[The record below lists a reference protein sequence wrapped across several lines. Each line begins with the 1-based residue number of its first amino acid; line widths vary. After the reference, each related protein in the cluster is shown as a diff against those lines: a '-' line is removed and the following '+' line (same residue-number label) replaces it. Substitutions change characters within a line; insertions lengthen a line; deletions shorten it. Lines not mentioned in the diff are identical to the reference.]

1 MASDRELRTWVA
13 DQLHTLVGYS
23 DKTVADFI
31 LASAK
36 KSKDG
41 HALVKSLSAFD
52 IKGNGVHSF
61 AEDLLLRLPR
71 SSGRN
76 LSQQQRQHQQ
86 ARQLVKRNK
95 AYGLLDEDSE
105 IDEPAAA
112 AKPLKPPK
120 PSQQQQQPPA
130 QDGAAGSKSKQH
142 RQHIRSSKESV
153 SDQADDDRIGLLS
166 QQYQQRRKRKWEED
180 EADEQLAA
188 QRAQRDA
195 TAAAAEEAARIEAKE
210 EAQRER
216 DQREKEEFEERLR
229 ARDEARTQQKG
240 GWKEGD
246 KDRQRRAIG
255 DALLGGDPE
264 ADAANLVPILRDVS
278 RQEYLKKRE
287 EAKLQ
292 ALKDELEDE
301 KYLFEGM
308 QMTEREKADYAYKQ
322 RVYELAMERRK
333 ALESLVDDG
342 YKMPTNYDAPET
354 RESRYKVA
362 LQRYQPDPSEA
373 ADAAP
378 GAEQE
383 RWEAEQAKRTRL
395 GGGNREVLA
404 EAAAKDAEK
413 YELLFDDQIEYVK
426 NEVMKG
432 DLIEDYEAGSTR
444 EKAEKA
450 KIAALETER
459 QRMAAERASLPIY
472 PYREELLAAVEAH
485 QILILVA
492 ETGAGKTTQVPQY
505 LHEAGYSKLGM
516 IGCTQP
522 RRVAAMSVAA
532 RVSHEM
538 GFKLGNEVGY
548 SIRFEDCTSE
558 KTFIKY
564 MTDGMLLREFL
575 GEPDLAKYSVMMID
589 EAHER
594 TLSTDVLF
602 GLVKDIAR
610 FRPDLKLLISSATLD
625 AQKFSDYFDMAPI
638 FRIPGRRYPVD
649 ILYSKAPE
657 ADYVDACISTVLKI
671 HISEPAGDVLVF
683 LTGQEEI
690 EAAEELLKTRTRGL
704 GTRIAELMIAPI
716 YANLPS
722 DLQAKIFEPTPAGAR
737 KVVLATNIAETSLT
751 IDGIRYVI
759 DPGFAKQNEYN
770 PRTGMES
777 LLVAPISKA
786 SAMQRA
792 GRAGRTAPG
801 KCFRVYTAFAFEHE
815 MDDNTTPEIQRTN
828 LANVVLLLKSLGI
841 HDLVNF
847 DFMDPPPA
855 EALLRALEQ
864 LYALG
869 ALNDRG
875 ELTKLGRR
883 MAEFPLDP
891 MLSKAL
897 LASEQYKVS
906 EEVASVCAM
915 VSIGSA
921 VFYRPKDKAVH
932 AENAH
937 RAFSRGNVGDHI
949 ALLNVY
955 NGWAESDFSSQ
966 YCFENYVQLRS
977 MKRARDIREQLVNLM
992 ERVEIE
998 LVSDVEN
1005 HGELAQSAGDGF

>member
-1 MASDRELRTWVA
+1 MASDKELRAWVS
-13 DQLHTLVGYS
+13 DQLHSLIGFS

-36 KSKDG
+36 KAKDA
-41 HALVKSLSAFD
+41 HTLVKNLASF
-52 IKGNGVHSF
+52 GVPSGPSGAAF
-61 AEDLLLRLPR
+61 AEDLLSRLPI
-71 SSGRN
+71 SSGRAIT
-76 LSQQQRQHQQ
+76 QQQLHHQK
-86 ARQLVKRNK
+86 ARQL
-95 AYGLLDEDSE
+95 
-105 IDEPAAA
+105 
-112 AKPLKPPK
+112 
-120 PSQQQQQPPA
+120 QT
-130 QDGAAGSKSKQH
+130 
-142 RQHIRSSKESV
+142 
-153 SDQADDDRIGLLS
+153 
-166 QQYQQRRKRKWEED
+166 
-180 EADEQLAA
+180 LAC
-188 QRAQRDA
+188 
-195 TAAAAEEAARIEAKE
+195 
-210 EAQRER
+210 
-216 DQREKEEFEERLR
+216 FPCRLR
-229 ARDEARTQQKG
+229 ERDEARTAKVG
-240 GWKEGD
+240 GWQEGD
-246 KDRQRRAIG
+246 KDKKRRAAG
-255 DALLGGDPE
+255 EALEGGE
-264 ADAANLVPILRDVS
+264 ADRSDLIPMLRDVS

-287 EAKLQ
+287 DAKLQ
-292 ALKDELEDE
+292 ELKDELEDA
-301 KYLFEGM
+301 KYLFEGVEL
-308 QMTEREKADYAYKQ
+308 TAREKADLAYKQ
-322 RVYELAMERRK
+322 RVYDLAVERKK
-333 ALESLVDDG
+333 ALEAVVDDG
-342 YKMPTNYDAPET
+342 YSLPTNYDAPEA

-362 LQRYQPDPSEA
+362 LQRYQPDP
-373 ADAAP
+373 ADATDATP
-378 GAEQE
+378 AAEQE

-395 GGGNREVLA
+395 GGGNKEVLA
-404 EAAAKDAEK
+404 EQAAAEAEK

-426 NEVMKG
+426 NEVMAG
-432 DLIEDYEAGSTR
+432 EIDEDYEAGSAR
-444 EKAEKA
+444 EKAMKEKL
-450 KIAALETER
+450 AAIENER
-459 QRMAAERASLPIY
+459 ARMAAERASLPIY
-472 PYREELLAAVEAH
+472 PYREQLLAAIEQH
-485 QILILVA
+485 QIIILVA

-505 LHEAGYSKLGM
+505 LHEAGYSKLGK

-532 RVSHEM
+532 RVAQEM
-538 GFKLGNEVGY
+538 GVKLGNEVGY
-548 SIRFEDCTSE
+548 SIRFEDCTSD
-558 KTFIKY
+558 KTLVKY

-575 GEPDLAKYSVMMID
+575 GEPDLASYSVMMID

-625 AQKFSDYFDMAPI
+625 AEKFSDYFDLAPI
-638 FRIPGRRYPVD
+638 FKIPGRRYPVD

-657 ADYVDACISTVLKI
+657 ADYVDASISTVLKI
-671 HISEPAGDVLVF
+671 HISEPPGDVLVF

-690 EAAEELLKTRTRGL
+690 EASEELLRTRTRGL
-704 GTRIAELMIAPI
+704 GTRIAELIIAPI

-722 DLQAKIFEPTPAGAR
+722 DMQAKIFEPTPPGAR

-751 IDGIRYVI
+751 IDGIRYVV

-770 PRTGMES
+770 PRTQVAIQLGMES

-801 KCFRVYTAFAFEHE
+801 KCFRVYTAYAFEHE

-828 LANVVLLLKSLGI
+828 LANVVLMLKSLGI

-897 LASEQYKVS
+897 LASETYQVS
-906 EEVASVCAM
+906 EEVATICAM

-949 ALLNVY
+949 QLLHVFQ
-955 NGWAESDFSSQ
+955 GWAESDFSSQ
-966 YCFENYVQLRS
+966 WCFENYVQLRS
-977 MKRARDIREQLVNLM
+977 MKRARDIRDQLVNLM
-992 ERVEIE
+992 ERVEID
-998 LVSDVEN
+998 LVSDSEN
-1005 HGELAQSAGDGF
+1005 YDAIKKSIAAGYFYHCARLQRDGSYRTIKNPTAVAIHPGSSLSKEVLPKWVVYHELVLTSKEFMRTVRARITD